1 MTTHGFP
8 PGYFI
13 IKSVA
18 CDRVLDINGD
28 EIEDGTEVILWVET
42 EKSLV
47 ESKDCFLWVK
57 LSGLAQLPQPYAA
70 PILIIRCAY

>member
-8 PGYFI
+8 PGYFV

-18 CDRVLDINGD
+18 SDRVLDITRD
-28 EIEDGTEVILWVET
+28 EIEDGTELILWVET

-47 ESKDCFLWVK
+47 ESKDCFKV
-57 LSGLAQLPQPYAA
+57 GLAWLNYHSFTQPQF
-70 PILIIRCAY
+70 